1 MRKIS
6 VSSSKGLLLN
16 YSIRIIILSLVSIL
30 ATTAIFSFISLKLD
44 LNESYFKYI
53 SIICVS
59 LSSIIVSYFS
69 VKPFKNNGFVLGLIS
84 TIPMIVYSLINLLVF
99 KGNIVFFLI
108 KLFITFLLGGLIG
121 YYSIKKSK
129 KIRVK

>member
-16 YSIRIIILSLVSIL
+16 YSVRIIILSLVSIL
-30 ATTAIFSFISLKLD
+30 STTAIFSLVSLKLD
-44 LNESYFKYI
+44 LSENYFKYI

-69 VKPFKNNGFVLGLIS
+69 VKPFKNNGFILGLIS
-84 TIPMIVYSLINLLVF
+84 TLPIIIYSLVNVLIF

-108 KLFITFLLGGLIG
+108 KLLITLLLGGLFG